1 MSGTLARRAAE
12 VFETW
17 AVSPSWA
24 GVIGRAAQAALL
36 LVARVWLSQAIFVH
50 QLMTMMHA
58 RGFAETPPV
67 GVTMVQGVAPLLLAT
82 GLLTRPVALLLALGV
97 GLDDAGAML
106 TKPRLLLLAWLAVGG
121 SGPLSLDFLLGRG
134 LARVP
139 VWAVRTG
146 NRFYNRLDA
155 LAGVALPLVTR
166 LGVAFVIAAGSGF
179 AIWAV
184 PGTGALVTAP
194 WWLLL
199 PCWALIF
206 GAVTRISALLLCG
219 LAPAVFSGTT
229 AGHFDVVLLLALLVS
244 SGAGPAS
251 LDAVFARWIRLV
263 WRRRDRA
270 NRVAPH
276 VVVVGGGFGGIAVV
290 RALRQAACRI
300 TLVDRSNHTVFQPL
314 LYQVATAALS
324 PADIAAPIRS
334 VLRGQA
340 NVAVRLG
347 EVTGIDGAARE
358 VVLTHGRIPFDHL
371 VLATGARHSYFGQ
384 DHWAAHAPGLKSI
397 DDATAMRG
405 RMLLA
410 FERAEGAV
418 DPAERQALLTF
429 VVVGGGPTGVELA
442 GAVAEFARTGLDKE
456 YRAIN
461 PASARV
467 VLVQSAPRVLPAF
480 SAMLSARAERA
491 LHQLGVE
498 VRTGA
503 KVTHISQDGVAIDSD
518 QLAARTVFWAAGVA
532 ASPAAAWLGQ
542 AGDAAGRVIVD
553 DDLSV
558 PGWSGVYAIGDTA
571 ASKGWGGAAVPGLA
585 PAAKQQG
592 RYVARAIRAA
602 AEGRAMSDSFR
613 YRHYGNLATIGRLAA
628 VLELRRL
635 RLWGAPAWWFWGAA
649 HVLLLAGGRNRA
661 AVVLNWLWAYLTY
674 KRGTRL
680 ITGRDIAA
688 GVDNKMNNTAEPSLH
703 MGRSVVYSGRASAN
717 RS

>member
-1 MSGTLARRAAE
+1 MPAGWRKMTPTMSKRADRRFARVFEILTLSPSCAGWVSRAAR
-12 VFETW
+12 
-17 AVSPSWA
+17 A
-24 GVIGRAAQAALL
+24 GLL
-36 LVARVWLSQAIFVH
+36 LAVRAWLGQAIFIH

-58 RGFAETPPV
+58 RGFDTAPPV
-67 GVTMVQGVAPLLLAT
+67 AASLVRAVAPLLLLT

-97 GLDDAGAML
+97 GLEHAGVVL
-106 TKPRLLLLAWLAVGG
+106 TGPRLVLLAWLAVGG
-121 SGPLSLDFLLGRG
+121 AGPLSLDFLLRRG
-134 LARVP
+134 LAQVP
-139 VWAVRTG
+139 IRAVRAG
-146 NRFYNRLDA
+146 NRFYAWCDA
-155 LAGVALPLVTR
+155 VAAVALPLATR
-166 LGVAFVIAAGSGF
+166 LIVATMIAAGSGI
-179 AIWAV
+179 AAWAV

-199 PCWALIF
+199 LCWALVL
-206 GAVTRISALLLCG
+206 GAATRPVALLLCAA
-219 LAPAVFSGTT
+219 APAVFPDALPGQIE
-229 AGHFDVVLLLALLVS
+229 VVLLLALVAS
-244 SGAGPAS
+244 GGAGVVS
-251 LDAVFARWIRLV
+251 LDMLCARWMRLAL
-263 WRRRDRA
+263 RRRDQA
-270 NRVAPH
+270 NGAAPH
-276 VVVVGGGFGGIAVV
+276 VVVVGGGFGGIATVS
-290 RALRQAACRI
+290 ALRRAACRV
-300 TLVDRSNHTVFQPL
+300 TLVDRSNHSLFQPL

-324 PADIAAPIRS
+324 PADIAVPIRS
-334 VLRGQA
+334 MLRDQA
-340 NVAVRLG
+340 NAAVRLD

-358 VVLTHGRIPFDHL
+358 VIFAHGRMPFDHL

-384 DHWAAHAPGLKSI
+384 DHWAPHAPGLKSL

-410 FERAEGAV
+410 FERAEGAA

-456 YRAIN
+456 YRSID

-480 SAMLSARAERA
+480 SPLLSARAERA
-491 LHQLGVE
+491 LRRLGVE

-503 KVTHISQDGVAIDSD
+503 KVTHIGQDGVAIDSD
-518 QLAARTVFWAAGVA
+518 QVAARTVFWAAGVM

-542 AGDAAGRVIVD
+542 AGDAAGRVIVN

-558 PGWSGVYAIGDTA
+558 PGWPGVYAIGDTA
-571 ASKGWGGAAVPGLA
+571 ASKGWRGAAVPGLA

-592 RYVARAIRAA
+592 HHVARAICAA
-602 AEGRAMSDSFR
+602 LEGRATADSFR
-613 YRHYGNLATIGRLAA
+613 YRHHGNLATIGRMAA

-674 KRGTRL
+674 RRGTRL
-680 ITGRDIAA
+680 ITGRDLAA
-688 GVDNKMNNTAEPSLH
+688 GADTIN
-703 MGRSVVYSGRASAN
+703 
-717 RS
+717 